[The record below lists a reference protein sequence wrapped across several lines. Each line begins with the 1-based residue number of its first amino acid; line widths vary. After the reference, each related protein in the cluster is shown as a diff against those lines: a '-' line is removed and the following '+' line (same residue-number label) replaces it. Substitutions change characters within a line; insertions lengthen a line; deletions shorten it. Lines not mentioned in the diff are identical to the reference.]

1 MRWQVKFDL
10 FSNQIPLVSIINSKK
25 SILYLRGQYTAQN
38 VYFKQ
43 GGVVGGE
50 LSDFGVSPKT
60 LFISAGIDWM
70 MSDTSASQSAR
81 LSNRGVKRKRL
92 EISRGCSAVNPCRQC
107 YTLLTPPSRS
117 LSRTRVRAHT
127 PSEMDARHTH
137 TPPPA
142 KSLWACWCVQRS
154 SEQAP
159 A

>member
-1 MRWQVKFDL
+1 MRWQVRFDL
-10 FSNQIPLVSIINSKK
+10 FSNQIPLVSIIHSKR

-38 VYFKQ
+38 VYFKRGGDYLVSASRRKHFSSLQ
-43 GGVVGGE
+43 G
-50 LSDFGVSPKT
+50 S
-60 LFISAGIDWM
+60 IDWM
-70 MSDTSASQSAR
+70 MSDTSASQRAR

-92 EISRGCSAVNPCRQC
+92 EISRGCSAVNTCRQC

-117 LSRTRVRAHT
+117 LSLSHT
-127 PSEMDARHTH
+127 GRDGCATHTHTH